1 MDTRSLL
8 DNYSCEATPPQSEMG
23 ITSENGYIMASKG
36 GGGGGGGF
44 TLSDRP
50 HAALVHELLADLN
63 VR

>member
-23 ITSENGYIMASKG
+23 ITSENGYTMAS
-36 GGGGGGGF
+36 GGGGGF

>member
-23 ITSENGYIMASKG
+23 ITSENGYTMASKG
-36 GGGGGGGF
+36 GF
-44 TLSDRP
+44 AVSDRP

-63 VR
+63 VG